1 MRSNASRIILRE
13 IAAQWYV
20 LRLILG
26 LSLKVHGTG
35 FPARDGAIHK
45 ARCFHYHL
53 LASDEEKATFFK
65 IHGSRWTEFAR
76 LKYFDL
82 VRYTIIDPMHNWLQG
97 GSFSLDR
104 HVYISYTVRHGK
116 TTMVFY
122 VYQAEGSAS
131 IYSNKASWAWHPT
144 QVHRDCK
151 SIYTV
156 IVSFAKQWNLSSSSL
171 PCGRVRYPHVSA
183 SLQEVV

>member
-1 MRSNASRIILRE
+1 MEQVFLLVTVQFIRPDAFTII
-13 IAAQWYV
+13 
-20 LRLILG
+20 
-26 LSLKVHGTG
+26 
-35 FPARDGAIHK
+35 
-45 ARCFHYHL
+45 CL
-53 LASDEEKATFFK
+53 LAMKKKQLF
-65 IHGSRWTEFAR
+65 SRYMA
-76 LKYFDL
+76 L
-82 VRYTIIDPMHNWLQG
+82 VGPNSLASSTSTSYDILLLTPCINWLQG
-97 GSFSLDR
+97 ASFSLDW